1 MVMLL
6 QTPAQPGSGS
16 VRILIAV
23 GLLILVVLAF
33 GLFALRLRRRLL
45 ADDSSGPTGQL
56 LLDDLRQMLKRGE
69 ITQAEYD
76 AMRQRMAARMSA
88 RSGTRLSGS
97 GARPA
102 ASITPTAGER
112 SVPGIGRRD
121 LAGDPLPDPKAGE

>member
-6 QTPAQPGSGS
+6 QTSAQPGSGS

-76 AMRQRMAARMSA
+76 TMRQRMAARMSA
-88 RSGTRLSGS
+88 SSGTRLSGA

-112 SVPGIGRRD
+112 SVPGIVRRD
-121 LAGDPLPDPKAGE
+121 LTGDPLPDPKAGE